1 MANKYAKE
9 SVKETV
15 TKKATKLSL
24 GPTRVCNWFRRTEKR
39 TKAKKLAEE
48 RAERTDREQLDHL
61 DSILGKGK
69 GAVKE
74 RAKLNARIVES
85 KTPKANSKKK

>member
-15 TKKATKLSL
+15 TKKVTKL
-24 GPTRVCNWFRRTEKR
+24 GPTRVCNWLRRSEKQE
-39 TKAKKLAEE
+39 KAKQLAEE
-48 RAERTDREQLDHL
+48 RTNRTSREQLDHL

-74 RAKLNARIVES
+74 RAKLNAHLASS
-85 KTPKANSKKK
+85 KPPTKK

>member
-15 TKKATKLSL
+15 GTKLTKL
-24 GPTRVCNWFRRTEKR
+24 GPTRTCLWHRRTEKR
-39 TKAKKLAEE
+39 GKAKKLAEE

-74 RAKLNARIVES
+74 RAKLNARLAS
-85 KTPKANSKKK
+85 GKAPKK